1 MIFLKAF
8 NKFRVTCHNS
18 PALIIQATVQV
29 FPVRGWKSLRCFNLF
44 AQCAFSGLIG
54 RDLVPWGGGGGGDPP
69 YINQSVWV

>member
-29 FPVRGWKSLRCFNLF
+29 FPVRRWKSLRCFNLF

-54 RDLVPWGGGGGGDPP
+54 RDLVPWGEGGTALYGL
-69 YINQSVWV
+69 YRYVSL